1 MQEHWIIHT
10 VPEVIHAN
18 LLSSTESQGI
28 RKFLAHSINA
38 ENTSEG
44 LLLWVFA
51 PNIIYSSSTLGKGP
65 KRAMKILFQK
75 VAKPLKILESQD
87 TKLEGIELP
96 ANALESLHIALRIS
110 SDILPESARKLQG
123 WNVALLDH

>member
-1 MQEHWIIHT
+1 M
-10 VPEVIHAN
+10 PEVIHAHL
-18 LLSSTESQGI
+18 LLSIESQGI

-110 SDILPESARKLQG
+110 SDILPESARKIQG